1 MNRHDVSKRG
11 YFMTIRTF
19 VADSLHRAAGFMLGF
34 ATLGLAFASFAP
46 VNARA
51 ETPTPLMWVV
61 KDSDSTIY
69 LFGSIHLM
77 KPGTEWQTPKVKD
90 AFAKSDTLW
99 LELTDMDDQAKM
111 ISLVQRYGVDPT
123 RKVTDGLMPE
133 EIAKLESILTS
144 KGMTLQQVMPMRKW
158 MLSLVLLQLESARLG
173 YDPLTGVDLTL
184 LKLARER
191 QIPIS
196 GFETAE
202 DQMKMLAAG
211 SEEEDLKG
219 LRQML
224 SEVGQADN
232 TLDRLFNAWK
242 RGDEAGL
249 NAEINKFDAE
259 NDPALYQRLLVDRN
273 AKWVPQIEQILA
285 GKGTVFVAVGG
296 GHLVGKDSVI
306 AMLKARGIIAEK
318 VN

>member
-1 MNRHDVSKRG
+1 MIIK
-11 YFMTIRTF
+11 TF
-19 VADSLHRAAGFMLGF
+19 VANSLHRAAGLVLGF
-34 ATLGLAFASFAP
+34 AALGMAFAGLAP
-46 VNARA
+46 VEARA
-51 ETPTPLMWVV
+51 EAPTPLMWVV
-61 KDSDSTIY
+61 KDHDSTVY

-77 KPGTEWQTPKVKD
+77 KPGVEWQTPKVKD
-90 AFAKSDTLW
+90 AFSKSETLW

-111 ISLVQRYGVDPT
+111 IGLVQRYGLDPNGKAT
-123 RKVTDGLMPE
+123 AGLTPE
-133 EIAKLESILTS
+133 EIAKLEGILAG
-144 KGMTLQQVMPMRKW
+144 KGMTVQQIMPLKKW
-158 MLSLVLLQLESARLG
+158 MLSLTLLQLEAMRLG
-173 YDPLTGVDLTL
+173 YDAQSGVDLTL

-191 QIPIS
+191 QMPIR

-202 DQMKMLAAG
+202 DQMKMLASG
-211 SEEEDLKG
+211 TEEEDLKG

-224 SEVGQADN
+224 EEVGKADN
-232 TLDRLFNAWK
+232 TLDRLFNAWM

-249 NAEINKFDAE
+249 NTEMNKFGTD

-306 AMLKARGIIAEK
+306 AMLKARGITVEK

>member
-1 MNRHDVSKRG
+1 MIIK
-11 YFMTIRTF
+11 TF
-19 VADSLHRAAGFMLGF
+19 VTNSLHRVAGLVLGF
-34 ATLGLAFASFAP
+34 AALGMAFAGVVP
-46 VNARA
+46 VEARA

-61 KDSDSTIY
+61 KDHDSTVY

-77 KPGTEWQTPKVKD
+77 KPGVEWQTPKVKD
-90 AFAKSDTLW
+90 AFAKSETLW

-111 ISLVQRYGVDPT
+111 MGLVQRYGIDPNGKAT
-123 RKVTDGLMPE
+123 SGLTPE
-133 EIAKLESILTS
+133 EVTRLEGILTS
-144 KGMTLQQVMPMRKW
+144 KGMTLQHIMPLKKW
-158 MLSLVLLQLESARLG
+158 MVSLVLLQLEAARLG
-173 YDPLTGVDLTL
+173 YEPQTGVDLTL

-191 QIPIS
+191 QMPIQ

-202 DQMKMLAAG
+202 DQMKMLASG
-211 SEEEDLKG
+211 TEEEDLKG

-224 SEVGQADN
+224 DEVGKTDN
-232 TLDRLFNAWK
+232 TLDRLFNAWM

-249 NAEINKFDAE
+249 NAEMNKFDAD

-273 AKWVPQIEQILA
+273 ARWVPQIEQILS

-296 GHLVGKDSVI
+296 GHLVGPDSVI
-306 AMLKARGIIAEK
+306 AMLKKRGITVEK

>member
-1 MNRHDVSKRG
+1 
-11 YFMTIRTF
+11 MTVKTF
-19 VADSLHRAAGFMLGF
+19 VANSLHRAAGLVLGF
-34 ATLGLAFASFAP
+34 AALGMAFTSLAP
-46 VNARA
+46 MQARA

-61 KDSDSTIY
+61 KDHDSTVY

-77 KPGTEWQTPKVKD
+77 KPGTEWQTPKVRD
-90 AFAKSDTLW
+90 AFAKSEALW

-111 ISLVQRYGVDPT
+111 MGLVQQYGMDPSGKAT
-123 RKVTDGLMPE
+123 NGLTPE
-133 EIAKLESILTS
+133 EIAKLEGVLAS
-144 KGMTLQQVMPMRKW
+144 KGMTLQHIMPLKKW
-158 MLSLVLLQLESARLG
+158 MVSLVLLQIEAARLG
-173 YDPLTGVDLTL
+173 YEPQTGVDLTL
-184 LKLARER
+184 LKAARER
-191 QIPIS
+191 QIPVQ
-196 GFETAE
+196 GFEKAE
-202 DQMKMLAAG
+202 DQMKMLASG
-211 SEEEDLKG
+211 TEEEDLKG

-224 SEVGQADN
+224 DEVGKADN
-232 TLDRLFNAWK
+232 TLDRLFTAWM

-249 NAEINKFDAE
+249 NAEMNKFGAD

-306 AMLKARGIIAEK
+306 AMLKTRGITAEK

>member
-1 MNRHDVSKRG
+1 
-11 YFMTIRTF
+11 MTIKTF
-19 VADSLHRAAGFMLGF
+19 VANSLHRAAGFVLGF
-34 ATLGLAFASFAP
+34 AALGMAFTSLAP
-46 VNARA
+46 VEARA
-51 ETPTPLMWVV
+51 EAPTPLMWVV
-61 KDSDSTIY
+61 RDADSTVY

-77 KPGTEWQTPKVKD
+77 KPGTEWQTSKVKD
-90 AFAKSDTLW
+90 AFAKSETLW

-111 ISLVQRYGVDPT
+111 MGLVRQYGFDPS
-123 RKVTDGLMPE
+123 RKVTDGLTPE
-133 EIAKLESILTS
+133 EVAKLESVLAS
-144 KGMTLQQVMPMRKW
+144 KGMTLQQLMPMRKW

-173 YDPLTGVDLTL
+173 YDPVTGVDLTL

-191 QIPIS
+191 QMPIS

-211 SEEEDLKG
+211 SEEEDMVG

-224 SEVGQADN
+224 SEIGLADN

-249 NAEINKFDAE
+249 NAEMNKFDAE

-306 AMLKARGIIAEK
+306 AMLKARGIVAEK

>member
-1 MNRHDVSKRG
+1 
-11 YFMTIRTF
+11 MTIRTF
-19 VADSLHRAAGFMLGF
+19 VAHGLHRAVGFVLGF
-34 ATLGLAFASFAP
+34 AALGLVFTSFAP
-46 VNARA
+46 VDARA

-61 KDSDSTIY
+61 RDADSTVY

-77 KPGTEWQTPKVKD
+77 KPGTEWQTPKIRD
-90 AFAKSDTLW
+90 AFAGSDALW

-111 ISLVQRYGVDPT
+111 MNLVRQYGFDPS
-123 RKVTDGLMPE
+123 RKVTDGLTPE
-133 EIAKLESILTS
+133 EIAKIEGILAA
-144 KGMTLQQVMPMRKW
+144 KGMSLQQIMPMRKW

-211 SEEEDLKG
+211 SEEEDLVG

-249 NAEINKFDAE
+249 NAEMNKFDAE

-296 GHLVGKDSVI
+296 GHLVGKDSII
-306 AMLKARGIIAEK
+306 AMLKARGIMAEK

>member
-1 MNRHDVSKRG
+1 
-11 YFMTIRTF
+11 MTIRTF
-19 VADSLHRAAGFMLGF
+19 VANGLHRATGFVLGF
-34 ATLGLAFASFAP
+34 AALGLVFTSFAP
-46 VNARA
+46 VDARA

-61 KDSDSTIY
+61 RDADSTIY

-77 KPGTEWQTPKVKD
+77 KPGTEWQTPKIKD
-90 AFAKSDTLW
+90 AFASSDALW

-111 ISLVQRYGVDPT
+111 MNLVRQYGFDPS
-123 RKVTDGLMPE
+123 RKVTDGLTPE
-133 EIAKLESILTS
+133 EIAKIEGVLTA
-144 KGMTLQQVMPMRKW
+144 KGMSLQQILPMRKW

-173 YDPLTGVDLTL
+173 YDPMTGVDLTL

-211 SEEEDLKG
+211 SEEEDLIG
-219 LRQML
+219 LREML

-232 TLDRLFNAWK
+232 TLDRLFNAWT

-249 NAEINKFDAE
+249 NAEMNKFDAE

-273 AKWVPQIEQILA
+273 ARWVPQIEQILA

-306 AMLKARGIIAEK
+306 AMLKTRGITAEK

>member
-1 MNRHDVSKRG
+1 
-11 YFMTIRTF
+11 MTIKTF
-19 VADSLHRAAGFMLGF
+19 VANSLHRAAGLVLGF
-34 ATLGLAFASFAP
+34 AALGMAFTGLAP
-46 VNARA
+46 VEARA
-51 ETPTPLMWVV
+51 EAPTPLMWVI
-61 KDSDSTIY
+61 KDADSTIY

-77 KPGTEWQTPKVKD
+77 KPGTEWQVGQVGD
-90 AFAKSDTLW
+90 AFARSESLW
-99 LELTDMDDQAKM
+99 LELTDMDDQTKM
-111 ISLVQRYGVDPT
+111 MGLVRQYGFDPS
-123 RKVTDGLMPE
+123 RKVTDGLTPE
-133 EIAKLESILTS
+133 EIAKIEGILTA
-144 KGMTLQQVMPMRKW
+144 KGMSLQQIMPMRKW

-173 YDPLTGVDLTL
+173 YDPMTGVDLTL

-211 SEEEDLKG
+211 SEEEDLIS

-242 RGDEAGL
+242 HGDEAGL
-249 NAEINKFDAE
+249 NAEMNKFDAE

-306 AMLKARGIIAEK
+306 AMLKARGITAEK

>member
-1 MNRHDVSKRG
+1 MI
-11 YFMTIRTF
+11 IRTF
-19 VADSLHRAAGFMLGF
+19 VANSLHRAAGFVLGF
-34 ATLGLAFASFAP
+34 AALGLVFTSFAP
-46 VNARA
+46 VEARA

-61 KDSDSTIY
+61 RDADSTVY

-111 ISLVQRYGVDPT
+111 MGLVRQYGFDVS
-123 RKVTDGLMPE
+123 RKVTDGLTPE

-144 KGMTLQQVMPMRKW
+144 KGMALQSVMPMRKW

-173 YDPLTGVDLTL
+173 YDPMTGVDLTL
-184 LKLARER
+184 LRLARER
-191 QIPIS
+191 QMPIS

-211 SEEEDLKG
+211 SEEEDLVG

-249 NAEINKFDAE
+249 NAEMNKFDAE

-306 AMLKARGIIAEK
+306 AMLRARGITAEK

>member
-1 MNRHDVSKRG
+1 MI
-11 YFMTIRTF
+11 IRTF
-19 VADSLHRAAGFMLGF
+19 VANSLHRAAGFVLGF
-34 ATLGLAFASFAP
+34 AALGLVFTSFAP
-46 VNARA
+46 VEARA

-61 KDSDSTIY
+61 RDADSTVY

-111 ISLVQRYGVDPT
+111 MGLVRQYGFDAS
-123 RKVTDGLMPE
+123 RKVTDGLTPE
-133 EIAKLESILTS
+133 EIAKLEGILTS
-144 KGMTLQQVMPMRKW
+144 KGMALQSVMPMRKW

-173 YDPLTGVDLTL
+173 YDPMTGVDLTL
-184 LKLARER
+184 LRLARER
-191 QIPIS
+191 QMPIS

-211 SEEEDLKG
+211 SEEEDLVG

-249 NAEINKFDAE
+249 NAEMNKFDAE

-306 AMLKARGIIAEK
+306 AMLRARGITAEK

>member
-1 MNRHDVSKRG
+1 
-11 YFMTIRTF
+11 MTIKTF
-19 VADSLHRAAGFMLGF
+19 VANSLHRAAGLVLGF
-34 ATLGLAFASFAP
+34 AALGLAVTGLAP
-46 VNARA
+46 VEARA
-51 ETPTPLMWVV
+51 EAPKPLMWVV
-61 KDSDSTIY
+61 KDHDSTVY

-77 KPGTEWQTPKVKD
+77 KPGTEWQAGKVAD
-90 AFAKSDTLW
+90 AFTKSESLW
-99 LELTDMDDQAKM
+99 LELTDMDDQTKM
-111 ISLVQRYGVDPT
+111 MDLVRQYGFDPS
-123 RKVTDGLMPE
+123 RKVTDGLTPE
-133 EIAKLESILTS
+133 EIAKIEGILTS
-144 KGMTLQQVMPMRKW
+144 RNMTLQSVLPMRKW

-173 YDPLTGVDLTL
+173 YDPMTGVDLTL

-191 QIPIS
+191 QIPVS

-249 NAEINKFDAE
+249 NAEMNKFDAE

-306 AMLKARGIIAEK
+306 VMLKARGITAEK

>member
-1 MNRHDVSKRG
+1 
-11 YFMTIRTF
+11 MTIKTF
-19 VADSLHRAAGFMLGF
+19 VANSLHRAAGFVLGF
-34 ATLGLAFASFAP
+34 AALGLAFTGLAP
-46 VNARA
+46 VEARA
-51 ETPTPLMWVV
+51 EAPTPLMWVV
-61 KDSDSTIY
+61 KDADSTIY

-77 KPGTEWQTPKVKD
+77 KPGTEWQAGQVGD
-90 AFAKSDTLW
+90 AFARSESLW
-99 LELTDMDDQAKM
+99 LELTDMDDQTKM
-111 ISLVQRYGVDPT
+111 MGLVRQYGFDPS
-123 RKVTDGLMPE
+123 RKVTDGLTPE
-133 EIAKLESILTS
+133 EIAKIEGILTA
-144 KGMTLQQVMPMRKW
+144 KGMSLQQIMPMRKW

-173 YDPLTGVDLTL
+173 YDPMTGVDLTL

-211 SEEEDLKG
+211 SEEEDLIS

-242 RGDEAGL
+242 HGDEAGL
-249 NAEINKFDAE
+249 NAEMNKFDAE

-306 AMLKARGIIAEK
+306 AMLKARGITAEK